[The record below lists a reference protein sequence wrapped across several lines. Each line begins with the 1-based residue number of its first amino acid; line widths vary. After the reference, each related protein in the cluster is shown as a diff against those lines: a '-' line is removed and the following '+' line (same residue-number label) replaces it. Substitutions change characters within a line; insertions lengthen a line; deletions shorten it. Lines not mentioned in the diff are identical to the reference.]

1 MTCFKI
7 NSSSYINEES
17 GDTICLNHYL
27 KSLVPLPN
35 YTLLS
40 SFLSVFLTEF
50 QLFEVRLIKVKAWL
64 SVLKTNKQEMRN
76 VEELEQK
83 IEELENEMELRIS
96 RIIKEDKALNW
107 KIVKVNLS
115 WFCFNRNKYFEN
127 IH

>member
-17 GDTICLNHYL
+17 GDAICLNHYL
-27 KSLVPLPN
+27 KSLAPLPN

-64 SVLKTNKQEMRN
+64 SVLKTIKQEMRN
-76 VEELEQK
+76 VKELEQK

-96 RIIKEDKALNW
+96 RIIKEDKATNW
-107 KIVKVNLS
+107 KIVKVNIFDLVLT
-115 WFCFNRNKYFEN
+115 EIN
-127 IH
+127 I